1 MPLNTNSI
9 PAGQAGDPALR
20 GRDTVRLGCY
30 GAGMQWPDVQMRIRQ
45 IWPKIVKHMPE
56 RMAAPGHKFEYS
68 DELVFEAMCKMV
80 WDDHPMRKPLGRPY
94 PTVHP
99 LYRRIA
105 VLVQSRA
112 LDKMWGGYLKQLD
125 KVERE
130 AWRDAFARIREGQ
143 RGGISPGLAWFE
155 IMRRGVVRRPRR
167 R

>member
-1 MPLNTNSI
+1 M
-9 PAGQAGDPALR
+9 AAMKW
-20 GRDTVRLGCY
+20 TVVRR
-30 GAGMQWPDVQMRIRQ
+30 RIRK
-45 IWPKIVKHMPE
+45 IWPKIKKYVPE
-56 RMAAPGHKFEYS
+56 HTTSPGHKYEYS
-68 DELVFEAMCKMV
+68 DELVFEAMLKMV

-112 LDKMWGGYLKQLD
+112 LDKMWASYLAELD
-125 KVERE
+125 KGERQ
-130 AWRDAFARIREGQ
+130 AWRDAFARIRDGQ

-167 R
+167 RKKA